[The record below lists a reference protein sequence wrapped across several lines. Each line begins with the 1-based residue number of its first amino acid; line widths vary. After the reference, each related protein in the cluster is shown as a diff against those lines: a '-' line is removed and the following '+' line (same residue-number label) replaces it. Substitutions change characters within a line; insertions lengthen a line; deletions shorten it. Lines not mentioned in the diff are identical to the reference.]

1 MDAATHDIQLREAA
15 FSHVDRLATLRG
27 GVLDS
32 MDLAGGFEV
41 GDERIP
47 LINPRRGIF
56 KPRQLAHLLSIKTVF
71 PRKGARVW
79 YDDQREAHQ
88 QIYAGDDVVDYQF
101 MGTDTTAADNRWLRD
116 AMERQIPVIYFLGT
130 SPGRYQPI
138 IPTFIVGWHP
148 ERLRVQLAFG
158 AIVGASAQALP
169 PDAPERRY
177 ALREV
182 QARLHQTSF
191 RDAVLAAYRGRCAIS
206 HIPEPRLLDA
216 AHIVVDAD
224 EQFGQ
229 PIIPNGLPLT
239 KLHHAAFDAHL
250 IGIDPDYRIQV
261 SDRLLD
267 LHDGPFKNSGSK
279 GSPERSSTGRDALRI
294 VPIETGWRFG
304 SSNSR
309 KPHRSRPRR
318 GG

>member
-32 MDLAGGFEV
+32 ADLAGGFEV

-158 AIVGASAQALP
+158 AIVGAPAQALP

-250 IGIDPDYRIQV
+250 IGIDPDYRIHL
-261 SDRLLD
+261 SDRLLEI
-267 LHDGPFKNSGSK
+267 HDGPFLELGLK
-279 GSPERSSTGRDALRI
+279 GIAGQVIQL
-294 VPIETGWRFG
+294 
-304 SSNSR
+304 
-309 KPHRSRPRR
+309 PRR
-318 GG
+318 SLDRPDRDRLAIRFEEFKKAA

>member
-1 MDAATHDIQLREAA
+1 
-15 FSHVDRLATLRG
+15 
-27 GVLDS
+27 
-32 MDLAGGFEV
+32 
-41 GDERIP
+41 
-47 LINPRRGIF
+47 
-56 KPRQLAHLLSIKTVF
+56 
-71 PRKGARVW
+71 
-79 YDDQREAHQ
+79 
-88 QIYAGDDVVDYQF
+88 

-182 QARLHQTSF
+182 KARLHQTSF

-250 IGIDPDYRIQV
+250 IGIDPDYRIHL
-261 SDRLLD
+261 SDRLLEI
-267 LHDGPFKNSGSK
+267 HDGPFLELGLK
-279 GSPERSSTGRDALRI
+279 GIAGQVIQL
-294 VPIETGWRFG
+294 
-304 SSNSR
+304 
-309 KPHRSRPRR
+309 PRR
-318 GG
+318 SLDRPDRDRLAIRFEEFKKAA